1 MSWLTDNMIMY
12 VGNSR
17 SCIDTLLKSIGTL
30 SNVEYKVNIQKPVSF
45 LMLKKK
51 LRNWKFKE
59 VSFTIKKCQ
68 IPRNKS
74 NKNCVRLLQ
83 KNTTSYKYKMQWEI
97 LEKT

>member
-1 MSWLTDNMIMY
+1 MY

-51 LRNWKFKE
+51 LRN
-59 VSFTIKKCQ
+59 
-68 IPRNKS
+68 
-74 NKNCVRLLQ
+74 
-83 KNTTSYKYKMQWEI
+83 
-97 LEKT
+97 